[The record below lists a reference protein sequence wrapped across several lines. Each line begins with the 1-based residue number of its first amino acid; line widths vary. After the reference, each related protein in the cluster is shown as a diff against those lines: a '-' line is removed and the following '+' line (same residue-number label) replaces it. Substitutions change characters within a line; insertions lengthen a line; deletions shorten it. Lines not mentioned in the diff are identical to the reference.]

1 MSVGW
6 AVIFLEARVLFA
18 LSKLTLNHAVEVLLS
33 EDTVLGNPVVH
44 SCWLV
49 VVKVLEVRSIGV
61 AEKEGHES
69 VTIVDSV
76 DLFSLQESKNVILND
91 WVLGHRS

>member
-6 AVIFLEARVLFA
+6 TVIFLEARVLFA
-18 LSKLTLNHAVEVLLS
+18 LSKLTLNHSVEVLLS

-76 DLFSLQESKNVILND
+76 NFFSLQESKNVILND